1 MASRSYR
8 MQKRAQALEETRNQI
23 VWATMQLHG
32 QKGVAATTQ
41 ADVAARA
48 GVSPATVYRHFPTI
62 GSLVRACGRQVWPIM
77 QPPRPED
84 AERLF
89 SGLATTRERLQR
101 FVEEVCE
108 FYGRAELP
116 LQGAREDR
124 SRVPELDES
133 LRWVEAGL
141 EALARAALGADP
153 PEERQLQ
160 LLLALTDFG
169 VWKSLHDHGLPS
181 DLAPEI
187 MTTLLECLVI
197 NGGWGALAL
206 R

>member
-1 MASRSYR
+1 MANRSYR

-32 QKGVAATTQ
+32 EKGVAATTQ
-41 ADVAARA
+41 ADVAERA
-48 GVSPATVYRHFPTI
+48 GVSAATVYRHFPTLD
-62 GSLVRACGRQVWPIM
+62 SLVRACGSQVWVIM
-77 QPPRPED
+77 KAPRPED

-89 SGLATTRERLQR
+89 SGLTTTRARLQR

-108 FYGRAELP
+108 FYSRAELP

-133 LRWVEAGL
+133 LRWVQAGL
-141 EALARAALGADP
+141 EALARAALEADAA
-153 PEERQLQ
+153 EARQLQ

-169 VWKSLHDHGLPS
+169 VWKSLGDHGLPS

-187 MTTLLECLVI
+187 MLRLLECVLTF
-197 NGGWGALAL
+197 

>member
-1 MASRSYR
+1 MATRSYR

-32 QKGVAATTQ
+32 EKGVAATTQ
-41 ADVAARA
+41 ADVADRA

-62 GSLVRACGRQVWPIM
+62 GSLIRACGSQVWAIM
-77 QPPRPED
+77 PPPRPED

-108 FYGRAELP
+108 FYARAEFP

-133 LRWVEAGL
+133 LRWVESRLKG
-141 EALARAALGADP
+141 LARAALGVDA

-169 VWKSLHDHGLPS
+169 VWKALRDHGLPP
-181 DLAPEI
+181 DLVPKI
-187 MTTLLECLVI
+187 MATLLECVV
-197 NGGWGALAL
+197 NTGS
-206 R
+206 